1 MWEAASNAMYG
12 LLSTIHGFVGSW
24 GLAVI
29 VLTLLVRMI
38 LHPLNHKQLVSMQK
52 MQKLQPRLKMLQ
64 EKYKDDKEGLS
75 KETMALYKENKVNP
89 AAGCLPLIVQLPI
102 LILLFRVLM
111 NSDFGGA
118 SFLGVT
124 LEGSVL
130 STMANA
136 LGMVTAEGAKVGFTA
151 VVKAIMANPS
161 GLASFGLYG
170 PNLLLLFLIIF
181 VTWYQ
186 QRLSASGNPQMAMMN
201 WFMPLFMGFICL
213 SLPGG
218 VMLYWGA
225 SSFIGVGQQWWVLHK
240 TAQEGKPTLYKEN
253 PMKSK
258 ED

>member
-12 LLSTIHGFVGSW
+12 LLSTIHNFVGSW

-29 VLTLLVRMI
+29 VLTLLVRLL

-52 MQKLQPRLKMLQ
+52 MQKLQPRIKMLQ

-75 KETMALYKENKVNP
+75 RETMALYKENKVNP
-89 AAGCLPLIVQLPI
+89 AAGCLPLLVQLPI

-118 SFLGVT
+118 SFLGIT

-130 STMANA
+130 TTMADA
-136 LGMVTAEGAKVGFTA
+136 LGVVAVEGTNIGFMT
-151 VVKAIMANPS
+151 VVKAIMANPA
-161 GLASFGLYG
+161 GLASFGIYG
-170 PNLLLLFLIIF
+170 PNLLLLGLIIF

-186 QRLSASGNPQMAMMN
+186 QRMSSTGNPQMAMMN
-201 WFMPLFMGFICL
+201 WFMPVFMGFICL

-240 TAQEGKPTLYKEN
+240 TSQEGKPTLYKDN